1 MLDGFSATMAQRR
14 LSRCIFGPRG
24 SHSWRADGEIMRRDC
39 VFQGREFTKRSL
51 IESNAIR
58 VEDYGLFGEAVIVNP
73 QQAEVMLSDGR
84 HDYGLWPRLIRRMSS
99 VQLKFES
106 GHLVQT
112 EVKKM
117 GRMIERA
124 RVLGSQIKQSKH
136 HRAFSQLGRPGC
148 VANHSQ
154 WHHTDITIHVDME
167 ID

>member
-84 HDYGLWPRLIRRMSS
+84 HDYGLWPKLIRRMSS
-99 VQLKFES
+99 VQLEFKF
-106 GHLVQT
+106 GHLVRTRVKRWVDLYRRSIIVDKSNDRKSTRLGVTNQT
-112 EVKKM
+112 
-117 GRMIERA
+117 
-124 RVLGSQIKQSKH
+124 KQTSSCILAVGAT
-136 HRAFSQLGRPGC
+136 RLTMLT
-148 VANHSQ
+148 V
-154 WHHTDITIHVDME
+154 TT
-167 ID
+167 